1 MVLESFNF
9 EHNNLSTMIFMNS
22 QSFISLI
29 KNNACFERVT
39 NMSSYENFSIMK
51 TTFASEKPNMILYR
65 DYKTFSHESFKNDS
79 MSKTIDE
86 NIDYLKLE
94 KYFIVTLR
102 QKSPRTTVPVF
113 LL

>member
-1 MVLESFNF
+1 
-9 EHNNLSTMIFMNS
+9 
-22 QSFISLI
+22 
-29 KNNACFERVT
+29 
-39 NMSSYENFSIMK
+39 
-51 TTFASEKPNMILYR
+51 MILYR

-113 LL
+113 PL

>member
-1 MVLESFNF
+1 
-9 EHNNLSTMIFMNS
+9 MNR
-22 QSFISLI
+22 QSFINLI
-29 KNNACFERVT
+29 KNNACFERVS
-39 NMSSYENFSIMK
+39 NMSSCENFSIMK

-79 MSKTIDE
+79 MSKNIDE

-113 LL
+113 PL

>member
-1 MVLESFNF
+1 MHVLKGWA
-9 EHNNLSTMIFMNS
+9 I
-22 QSFISLI
+22 
-29 KNNACFERVT
+29 
-39 NMSSYENFSIMK
+39 Y

-113 LL
+113 PL